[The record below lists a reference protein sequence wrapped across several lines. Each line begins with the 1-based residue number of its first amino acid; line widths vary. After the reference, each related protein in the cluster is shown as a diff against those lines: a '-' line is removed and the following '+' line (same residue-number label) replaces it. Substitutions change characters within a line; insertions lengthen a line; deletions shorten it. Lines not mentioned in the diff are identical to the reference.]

1 LFIEFL
7 ERKMLIYVRVCAGSI
22 RSRRFLM
29 NAGILPLFAAILPI
43 VVAVGVPSSAQ
54 SCSLLSRTATSTGSI
69 RPFDYLPAVTPS
81 ATTTTTENSNGSWS
95 QSAGEA
101 VHDAEIA
108 IEKAYDLAAR
118 DVENLALEGRVE
130 AVLYEDKSTRGSD
143 VQVTADNGTVTLR
156 GHVPPEGRAQTVQ
169 KLVAD
174 VYGVKGVNNQLNY
187 PRNRDAVT
195 PPDTDSTGVAHPAY
209 GDLALAERAPAH

>member
-1 LFIEFL
+1 
-7 ERKMLIYVRVCAGSI
+7 MLIYVGVCAGSI

-69 RPFDYLPAVTPS
+69 RLFDYLPAVTPS
-81 ATTTTTENSNGSWS
+81 ATTTTENSNGSWS

-101 VHDAEIA
+101 VHNAEIA
-108 IEKAYDLAAR
+108 TEKAYDRAAR

-130 AVLYEDKSTRGSD
+130 AVLNEHKSTRGSD

-156 GHVPPEGRAQTVQ
+156 GHVPSEGRAQTVQ

-195 PPDTDSTGVAHPAY
+195 PPDSDSTGMAHPAY
-209 GDLALAERAPAH
+209 SDLAPVERAPAH